1 MKLNSLRDL
10 YITELKDL
18 YDAEHR
24 ILKALPKMA
33 EAASSP
39 ELRSAFEQHLEQTRG
54 HVSRLEQ
61 IFQRLDE
68 PAKGMKCKGVEGI
81 IDEGEELMDKDSA
94 PAVCDAALI
103 GAAQKVE
110 HYEVAGYGTARTF
123 ARRLGFDDQ
132 ATLLDQTLQ
141 EEGQT
146 DKKLTSLA
154 ESYINE
160 DAKTAR

>member
-24 ILKALPKMA
+24 IIKALPKMA
-33 EAASSP
+33 ESANSP

-61 IFQRLDE
+61 IFQWLDE
-68 PAKGMKCKGVEGI
+68 PAKGQKCKGIEGI
-81 IDEGEELMDKDSA
+81 IDEGEDLMDKDSA

-103 GAAQKVE
+103 SAAQKVE
-110 HYEVAGYGTARTF
+110 HYEIAGYGTARTF

-132 ATLLDQTLQ
+132 AMLLDQTLK

-160 DAKTAR
+160 DARTAR

>member
-24 ILKALPKMA
+24 IIKALPKMA
-33 EAASSP
+33 ESANSP

-68 PAKGMKCKGVEGI
+68 PAKGQKCKGIEGI
-81 IDEGEELMDKDSA
+81 IDEGEDLMDKDSA

-103 GAAQKVE
+103 SAAQKVE
-110 HYEVAGYGTARTF
+110 HYEIAGYGTARTF

-132 ATLLDQTLQ
+132 AMLLDQTLK

-160 DAKTAR
+160 DARTAR